1 MNRRFSTRILSAFTF
16 AAVAALAA
24 CDNPVDA
31 DEDHGEPVG
40 VELLDRATG
49 AQLAITDLAGGIHWD
64 GELPHLL
71 VGEEMAVNARFFD
84 AAGNTIPLGGEYEVR
99 VRLATG
105 APEAVVALSNHGDH
119 IDVAAEAVGVTS
131 IVLMLW
137 HGGHSDWDAPAIA
150 VEVDAGGV

>member
-1 MNRRFSTRILSAFTF
+1 MNRRFSTRILPAVTF

-64 GELPHLL
+64 GELPPLH
-71 VGEEMAVNARFFD
+71 VGDEVAVNARFFD

-99 VRLATG
+99 ASLATG
-105 APEAVVALSNHGDH
+105 APTGIVALSNHGDH
-119 IDVAAEAVGVTS
+119 IDIEGVAVGETR
-131 IVLMLW
+131 IVFMLW
-137 HGGHSDWDAPAIA
+137 HGGHSDWNSPAITVA
-150 VEVDAGGV
+150 VEAEGA